1 MPTFKNSN
9 ATFWVIFKHCETGRK
24 SKNISD
30 FWKRKCSNYL
40 VKFFEFWTSAILADF
55 GAKIQIYRNT
65 FIMARLIRKT
75 EEKCCRFVEI
85 REITKEHLTITS
97 FFIGQVFRTFDDY
110 TFVIRNVSKRERYES
125 FILSNAS

>member
-1 MPTFKNSN
+1 MKTIVYVYTVIENFPENTLDENQKNSPIFENKN
-9 ATFWVIFKHCETGRK
+9 AQITLEK
-24 SKNISD
+24 S
-30 FWKRKCSNYL
+30 
-40 VKFFEFWTSAILADF
+40 FEFWTSAILANF

-75 EEKCCRFVEI
+75 EEKCCRFGEI
-85 REITKEHLTITS
+85 REITKEHLTLTS